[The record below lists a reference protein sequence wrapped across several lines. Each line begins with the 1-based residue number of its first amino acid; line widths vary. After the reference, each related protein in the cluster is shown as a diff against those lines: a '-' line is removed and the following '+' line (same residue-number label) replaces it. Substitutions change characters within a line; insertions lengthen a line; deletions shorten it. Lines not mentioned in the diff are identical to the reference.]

1 MDLPLRYLKG
11 IGPKKEKIFKNLGIH
26 TVRDLLYHFPFRYED
41 KSNFKKIKDLK
52 ENESSL
58 IKGKILAR
66 NFRKIFFSKKVKDIF
81 EVVLE
86 DETGRIRC
94 VWFNQPYLVDS
105 LKVGK
110 EVIVYGRPF
119 YEKGSFL
126 FISPEY
132 EFVNKDSLNLGRIVG
147 VYRLTSSLTQKFMRR
162 VIHYTLGEF
171 KKKIKDPLPFYIRRE
186 KNFFN
191 IAKGLEEIHFPTN
204 WENAQK
210 SRQRFIF
217 EELFFS
223 QILVYLRKAKH
234 RQQEGVP
241 LRAKEEILKRIG
253 SDLNFSLTNSQKR
266 VISEIIQDLEK
277 PYPMHRLLQ
286 GEVGSGKTVVASF
299 AFAVCCS
306 LGYQAALMVP
316 TEVLAYQHRDT
327 LEEILNGLDFNIEV
341 LVSSL
346 AQKKIKKIHQELKE
360 GKIDIV
366 VGTHALIQEEVE
378 FKNLALVVIDEQ
390 HKFGVGQRALLP
402 KKAKVSPHCL
412 IMSATPIPR
421 SLALS
426 LYGDLDLSLLKELP
440 PQRRLPKTIWVKEE
454 KRRWVYDF
462 LKEKIKEG
470 RQAYIIYPV
479 IEETEDKDLKSL
491 KEMEGYL
498 KKELFPYHVGV
509 FHGKMKNREK
519 IEAIK
524 KFKENKINILISTTI
539 VEVGINIEN
548 ATIMVVENPE
558 RFGLAQ
564 LHQLRGRI
572 QRSSHQPYFIILSK
586 NEFTENVLKR
596 LEIIS
601 SVTDGFKI
609 AEEDLKLRG
618 PGDFFGYLQHGFP
631 QLKIAH
637 PLEDLEIL
645 KQARVFAYR
654 IIKNDPYLEK
664 PFHRCIKEHLS
675 LWFKK

>member
-1 MDLPLRYLKG
+1 
-11 IGPKKEKIFKNLGIH
+11 
-26 TVRDLLYHFPFRYED
+26 
-41 KSNFKKIKDLK
+41 
-52 ENESSL
+52 
-58 IKGKILAR
+58 
-66 NFRKIFFSKKVKDIF
+66 
-81 EVVLE
+81 
-86 DETGRIRC
+86 
-94 VWFNQPYLVDS
+94 
-105 LKVGK
+105 
-110 EVIVYGRPF
+110 
-119 YEKGSFL
+119 
-126 FISPEY
+126 
-132 EFVNKDSLNLGRIVG
+132 
-147 VYRLTSSLTQKFMRR
+147 
-162 VIHYTLGEF
+162 
-171 KKKIKDPLPFYIRRE
+171 
-186 KNFFN
+186 
-191 IAKGLEEIHFPTN
+191 
-204 WENAQK
+204 
-210 SRQRFIF
+210 
-217 EELFFS
+217 
-223 QILVYLRKAKH
+223 
-234 RQQEGVP
+234 
-241 LRAKEEILKRIG
+241 
-253 SDLNFSLTNSQKR
+253 
-266 VISEIIQDLEK
+266 
-277 PYPMHRLLQ
+277 
-286 GEVGSGKTVVASF
+286 
-299 AFAVCCS
+299 
-306 LGYQAALMVP
+306 
-316 TEVLAYQHRDT
+316 
-327 LEEILNGLDFNIEV
+327 
-341 LVSSL
+341 
-346 AQKKIKKIHQELKE
+346 
-360 GKIDIV
+360 
-366 VGTHALIQEEVE
+366 
-378 FKNLALVVIDEQ
+378 
-390 HKFGVGQRALLP
+390 
-402 KKAKVSPHCL
+402 
-412 IMSATPIPR
+412 
-421 SLALS
+421 LALS

-519 IEAIK
+519 IEVIK

-572 QRSSHQPYFIILSK
+572 QRSSYQPYFIILSK